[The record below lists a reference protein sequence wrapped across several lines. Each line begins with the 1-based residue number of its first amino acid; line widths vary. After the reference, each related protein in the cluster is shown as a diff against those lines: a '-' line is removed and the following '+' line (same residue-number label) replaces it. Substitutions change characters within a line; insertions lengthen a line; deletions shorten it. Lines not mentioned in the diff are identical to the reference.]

1 MAVNW
6 LISLLFFFFVFLNIR
21 VIHSNS
27 QFIHILKMSSSKE
40 NELLYTAVDFKSVV
54 KQSFQKAGKSC

>member
-6 LISLLFFFFVFLNIR
+6 LISWGFLILVFLNNT

-27 QFIHILKMSSSKE
+27 QFIHIVEMSSSKE
-40 NELLYTAVDFKSVV
+40 NELLYTQVDYKTVV
-54 KQSFQKAGKSC
+54 KESFQK

>member
-6 LISLLFFFFVFLNIR
+6 LISLLLFFFDFLNNT
-21 VIHSNS
+21 VINSNS
-27 QFIHILKMSSSKE
+27 HFIHIMEMSSSKE
-40 NELLYTAVDFKSVV
+40 NELLCTAVDFKSVV